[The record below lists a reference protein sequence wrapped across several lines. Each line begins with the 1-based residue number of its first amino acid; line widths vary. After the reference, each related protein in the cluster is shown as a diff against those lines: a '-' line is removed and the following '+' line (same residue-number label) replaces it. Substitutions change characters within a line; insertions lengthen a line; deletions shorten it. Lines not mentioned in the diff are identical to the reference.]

1 MPGLIWLLCWIG
13 CISSHMCF
21 AAYSA
26 FALHIQKMC
35 VWALNFNPLLLFFNG
50 VFLFDP
56 KRQVSKPLKQAILHA
71 YSS

>member
-1 MPGLIWLLCWIG
+1 MPGLIWLLCWLG
-13 CISSHMCF
+13 CIYSHTCC

-26 FALHIQKMC
+26 FAMHIQKMC
-35 VWALNFNPLLLFFNG
+35 VWALNFNPLFLFFNG